1 MADMKALLVRAATAL
16 GVMLALPAASG
27 LAAGQGPFDG
37 MWSVEIGC
45 PAVGDVEAYNWRF
58 PVQVSS
64 GVLSGHYQSPTNS
77 ALGSLS
83 GRIRPDGQ
91 ALVAVVGRTG
101 PEQVAT
107 GHERPGT
114 PFRYTANVRFDAHGG
129 SGMRN
134 ERRACALRFTKT

>member
-1 MADMKALLVRAATAL
+1 MADLRTLLVWTAAVGLA
-16 GVMLALPAASG
+16 LALPAGSG
-27 LAAGQGPFDG
+27 LGAGQGPFDG
-37 MWSVEIGC
+37 MWNVEIDC

-64 GVLSGHYQSPTNS
+64 GVLSGHYQSPANS
-77 ALGSLS
+77 AMGSLS

-91 ALVAVVGRTG
+91 ALVTVVGRTG
-101 PEQVAT
+101 PEQVARF
-107 GHERPGT
+107 HERPGT
-114 PFRYTANVRFDAHGG
+114 PFRYTANVHFDAHGG